1 MISSFSI
8 ATRHLLAPALAIG
21 FSLSG
26 TAAAL
31 AEVQPGKPAPEFA
44 ARDTSGKEVKL
55 SDLRGKTVVLEW
67 TNHLCPYTVKHYV
80 TGNMQALQKD
90 AAKDGVVWL
99 TVASSA
105 PGMQGHV
112 NAVEA
117 EKLTADRDAAPAS
130 VLLDPEG
137 KVGHLYE
144 AKTTPHMFVIDATGK
159 LVYMGAI
166 DDKPTANSADVKTA
180 RNYVREALDAVKN
193 GTPIKTASTRAYGCT
208 VKYPP
213 VRS

>member
-1 MISSFSI
+1 M
-8 ATRHLLAPALAIG
+8 
-21 FSLSG
+21 
-26 TAAAL
+26 
-31 AEVQPGKPAPEFA
+31 
-44 ARDTSGKEVKL
+44 
-55 SDLRGKTVVLEW
+55 LEW

-112 NAVEA
+112 NGLEA
-117 EKLTADRDAAPAS
+117 EKLTADRNAAPAS

-137 KVGHLYE
+137 TVGRLYE
-144 AKTTPHMFVIDATGK
+144 AKTTPHMFVIDPAGK

-166 DDKPTANSADVKTA
+166 DDKPTASPADVKTA
-180 RNYVREALDAVKN
+180 RNYLREALDAVKA
-193 GTPIKTASTRAYGCT
+193 GTPVKTASTRGPMAA
-208 VKYPP
+208 
-213 VRS
+213 R